1 MAFSATLEIID
12 DVAKITLAGEL
23 DAATAPI
30 LKEEVEKAAE
40 KKVKRLVLLAEDLEY
55 MASAGLRVL
64 LFSKQ
69 KMGADADI
77 YVVGAQEFILDTL
90 AKTGFD
96 QSVIIVDTYED

>member
-1 MAFSATLEIID
+1 MAFSATLEFVN
-12 DVAKITLAGEL
+12 DVAKITLVGEL
-23 DAATAPI
+23 DAATAPL

-40 KKVKRLVLLAEDLEY
+40 KKVKKLVLLTQELEY
-55 MASAGLRVL
+55 MASAGLRIL

-69 KMGADADI
+69 KMGADVDI

-90 AKTGFD
+90 KKTGFD